1 MKCRRQKNKERYTNS
16 ILSSVRAQTIATTQ
30 NQSQK
35 QINGNSFVQPIS
47 SLDIHSQLNSLKAK
61 KLQQNS
67 NEG

>member
-16 ILSSVRAQTIATTQ
+16 ILSSVKAQTIATTQ
-30 NQSQK
+30 NKNQK

-47 SLDIHSQLNSLKAK
+47 FLDIHSQLNSLKAK

-67 NEG
+67 NER

>member
-16 ILSSVRAQTIATTQ
+16 ILSSIKAQTIATTQ

-35 QINGNSFVQPIS
+35 QINANSFVQPIS
-47 SLDIHSQLNSLKAK
+47 SLDVHSQLNSLKAK

-67 NEG
+67 NER